1 MPQKKQPVPLL
12 AMASD
17 EEIVFEAKYLE
28 LNIWRQQQ
36 RLNAL
41 AAELSRRHPPAQEP
55 PREEPQGKPA
65 KPGRR
70 ENKCTA

>member
-1 MPQKKQPVPLL
+1 MPRKKQPVSLL
-12 AMASD
+12 SMYPD
-17 EEIVFEAKYLE
+17 EEIVSEAKHLE

-55 PREEPQGKPA
+55 QGKPA
-65 KPGRR
+65 KPGK
-70 ENKCTA
+70 EGNKCTA